1 MAQVGSGIEHHV
13 ELLLSHLVDVWRRLP
28 GIAAEIDQWDQ
39 IEQIT
44 FIEEWPLEEQRLQR
58 LEQYVAEGAL
68 TLDPLARYGDL
79 ERIIAKN
86 RPVLQQLLKG

>member
-1 MAQVGSGIEHHV
+1 
-13 ELLLSHLVDVWRRLP
+13 VWRRLP
-28 GIAAEIDQWDQ
+28 GIAAEIDKWDQ